1 MDLSRIPDDISA
13 NDLTDT
19 LLEHWGLRFDTDL
32 EQELGIARGSVNQ
45 YRKRKTS
52 DIQTKI
58 IVALLRDIAY
68 LESKAATK

>member
-1 MDLSRIPDDISA
+1 MDLSRIPDSINA

-45 YRKRKTS
+45 YRKRQTT

-58 IVALLRDIAY
+58 IIALLRDIAY
-68 LESKAATK
+68 LENKASTR